1 MIKRL
6 ILAVLVT
13 ALTVLSAVAD
23 SIEPEKVAYVPLSNT
38 DVNRIVCPYPINDVV
53 YSQEKGVTVKVTDS
67 NLFVKFP
74 VTVVEKEGKEV
85 GKTFYIGN
93 TELFLVCGEK
103 VYTLVMQPKKM
114 PAQTIYLSDTAGRIK
129 KSHEYVSQNDY
140 ESLMLDLIQ
149 AMIDVRTP
157 PGFVMNDVN
166 LSENYRNIRFNT
178 VKTLTGGGYVVKEVI
193 LRSDRMVSIADT
205 EFMVVRGFKNVK
217 AVAIMDSSFVG
228 VTKAYVIEGVVK

>member
-1 MIKRL
+1 MIKKL

-13 ALTVLSAVAD
+13 AISVTSYAD
-23 SIEPEKVAYVPLSNT
+23 SIEPEKVSRITVSNIE
-38 DVNRIVCPYPINDVV
+38 VNRVVCPYPIREVK
-53 YSQEKGVTVKVTDS
+53 YSEETGVKYS
-67 NLFVKFP
+67 ASGNNLFIKFP
-74 VTVVEKEGKEV
+74 ITISELDGKEV
-85 GKTFYIGN
+85 SRTLFSGN
-93 TELFLVCGEK
+93 TELFLVCDEK
-103 VYTLVMQPKKM
+103 VYSLIMQPKKVS
-114 PAQTIYLSDTAGRIK
+114 AQTIYLSDTAGEMK
-129 KSHEYVSQNDY
+129 KAHNYVSQNDY

-178 VKTLTGGGYVVKEVI
+178 VKTLTGGGYIVKEVI

-205 EFMVVRGFKNVK
+205 EFMKVRGFKNVK

-228 VTKAYVIEGVVK
+228 VTKAYVIEGVIK

>member
-1 MIKRL
+1 
-6 ILAVLVT
+6 
-13 ALTVLSAVAD
+13 
-23 SIEPEKVAYVPLSNT
+23 
-38 DVNRIVCPYPINDVV
+38 
-53 YSQEKGVTVKVTDS
+53 
-67 NLFVKFP
+67 
-74 VTVVEKEGKEV
+74 
-85 GKTFYIGN
+85 
-93 TELFLVCGEK
+93 
-103 VYTLVMQPKKM
+103 MQPKKM

-166 LSENYRNIRFNT
+166 LSENYRNILFNT
-178 VKTLTGGGYVVKEVI
+178 VKTLTGGGYIVKEVI

-205 EFMVVRGFKNVK
+205 EFMKVRGFKNVK